1 MNTIQQIAYAKKFT
15 DTYFSFS
22 EDQKALREA
31 ACLKLQFSE
40 CFLPPEKDELLMGK
54 YDHPCIG
61 FGMQEAGM
69 GFFLNEEIYQQ
80 LYKNHP
86 EMKAEL
92 DVLREKWLPETG
104 RQQLICKTPA
114 HILREIPNDHFANES
129 NIGFWLCRMSSTHL
143 DFDKLLQLGIPGLR
157 RQVMEY
163 LSASFDEEKQT
174 FYRGPLACLDAIC
187 EVADACAAKAE
198 CSNAIHGKEIAR
210 NLRNITHD
218 RPKTFWEAVQ
228 LMYLYALMS
237 GTYNYGRMDEY
248 LGDFLERDLQDH
260 VLTREQAKDILTP
273 LWKLMIHR
281 QTTWDA
287 RVFVGGKGRRNER
300 AANEVALLAIEVTGV
315 VKDVLPQFSLR
326 FYSGQ
331 DPRLLDLAYQVIGSL
346 CDYPILYNDDL
357 NIPSV
362 QKAFHVSRKRRNSIF
377 HLGAGSIF
385 FITAQLERRVILL
398 TY

>member
-1 MNTIQQIAYAKKFT
+1 MKKSKRFI
-15 DTYFSFS
+15 
-22 EDQKALREA
+22 EGLWPAWM
-31 ACLKLQFSE
+31 
-40 CFLPPEKDELLMGK
+40 P
-54 YDHPCIG
+54 
-61 FGMQEAGM
+61 FG
-69 GFFLNEEIYQQ
+69 
-80 LYKNHP
+80 
-86 EMKAEL
+86 
-92 DVLREKWLPETG
+92 
-104 RQQLICKTPA
+104 
-114 HILREIPNDHFANES
+114 
-129 NIGFWLCRMSSTHL
+129 
-143 DFDKLLQLGIPGLR
+143 
-157 RQVMEY
+157 
-163 LSASFDEEKQT
+163 
-174 FYRGPLACLDAIC
+174 

-315 VKDVLPQFSLR
+315 VKMCSR
-326 FYSGQ
+326 N
-331 DPRLLDLAYQVIGSL
+331 SL
-346 CDYPILYNDDL
+346 CAFTAVRIRACWILR
-357 NIPSV
+357 I
-362 QKAFHVSRKRRNSIF
+362 R
-377 HLGAGSIF
+377 
-385 FITAQLERRVILL
+385 
-398 TY
+398 